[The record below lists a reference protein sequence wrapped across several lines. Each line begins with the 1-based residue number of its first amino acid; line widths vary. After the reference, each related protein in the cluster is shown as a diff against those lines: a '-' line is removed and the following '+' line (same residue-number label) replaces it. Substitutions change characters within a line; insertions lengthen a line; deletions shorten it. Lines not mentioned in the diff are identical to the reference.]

1 MTAHT
6 RSQRAISVT
15 ALLVA
20 AAIGV
25 LAGFAAVL
33 FWGYGPLLALLVAGL
48 TVRVY
53 ASRGRQRELPV
64 MVVGAGLVPVAIL
77 APALL
82 NTDPA
87 IHYDPATIPALD
99 IAALVL
105 AVGIVWSG
113 REFLRAPRG

>member
-1 MTAHT
+1 MTAHNRT
-6 RSQRAISVT
+6 QREISVT
-15 ALLVA
+15 AMLVA

-33 FWGYGPLLALLVAGL
+33 FWGYGPLLALIVAGL

-53 ASRGRQRELPV
+53 AIRGRQRELPL
-64 MVVGAGLVPVAIL
+64 MVVGAGLVPVVLL

-87 IHYDPATIPALD
+87 IHYDPATVPALA
-99 IAALVL
+99 IAAFVL

-113 REFLRAPRG
+113 HELLRAARG